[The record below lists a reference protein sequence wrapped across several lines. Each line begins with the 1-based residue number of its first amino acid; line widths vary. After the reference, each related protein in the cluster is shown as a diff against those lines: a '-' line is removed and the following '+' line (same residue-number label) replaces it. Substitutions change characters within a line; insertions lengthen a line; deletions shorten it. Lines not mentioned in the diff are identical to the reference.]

1 MEKEQFVASI
11 DNAVQGVSGP
21 VRLTVFGEELAVSA
35 ERVEYTYLR
44 KQFAEL
50 AEKQR
55 PQIEVEIDRKGYDV
69 DEFRMSGNAWARG
82 FINATADLAVD
93 VMLAIGCY
101 DFDKKTFISKYLD
114 VSPWKHQFDAFCAE
128 IDAVDE
134 EESEREEARKVRSF
148 AAKIDNESFGQ
159 GIKNIV
165 GRGFYAVINSNAKK
179 EIFERFRNRLVMGIL
194 TTVRTSVDELVNC
207 LADNGHPLY
216 DARVDKES
224 YEKAERLFNNLK
236 SGKLPSGAE
245 HYARM
250 EILALNPYLS
260 GFYEHIYLTEG
271 DKTGELCKT
280 AEFFGF
286 SLEPLKAK
294 AFKNQLG
301 TCKFSSVEETE
312 AYRAKAVQ
320 IGVELRYDPKD
331 VLEDC
336 DKRLR
341 KFEEQSRTVLN
352 IVYSTHEA
360 AKNAYGSRQEFYRG
374 IEATVKAARAEKFYL
389 KDAIPQKKLAN
400 ARKVFPIPPQ
410 EKVIAYMDTTLFG
423 SGKTGLAITR
433 WGLRWVNDIMTSPIT
448 ALSWEEFAKLPDA
461 PVPEKSY
468 IMFSEDAVYDNSGS
482 GVDDETVL
490 DALIELY
497 EYCKAATFF
506 TDVSLE
512 EPNGNLMH
520 EQSNAIGIGESQ
532 EVLQDVRADAGAT
545 MDQTKIAALEKM
557 PIGDAIR
564 KSIAE
569 SNDSNIYVEEAIPTK
584 KLNNAI
590 ACMGVRVGE
599 DVYALI
605 DTTFFG
611 SSKTGLIFTTLG
623 IHWKNDWTTDTVKT
637 MLHWSEVK
645 SLSSK
650 VTCDKYNL
658 RFSDDAVVN
667 LAGSMVEPKTLKT
680 ILERIIE
687 LAG

>member
-1 MEKEQFVASI
+1 MEKEQSVAS
-11 DNAVQGVSGP
+11 NENVAQGVSEP
-21 VRLTVFGEELAVSA
+21 VKLTVFGEEFVVPA
-35 ERVEYTYLR
+35 ERVEYNHLR

-50 AEKQR
+50 AAKQR
-55 PQIEVEIDRKGYDV
+55 PKIEAEINRKGYDV
-69 DEFRMSGNAWARG
+69 DEFRVSGDAWARG

-93 VMLAIGCY
+93 VMLTIGCY
-101 DFDKKTFISKYLD
+101 DFDKKTFINKYLD
-114 VSPWKHQFDAFCAE
+114 VSPWKYQFDAFCAE

-148 AAKIDNESFGQ
+148 TAKIDNESFGQ

-207 LADNGHPLY
+207 LADNGHPLCE
-216 DARVDKES
+216 ARVDKES
-224 YEKAERLFNNLK
+224 YDKAERLFNNLK
-236 SGKLPSGAE
+236 SGKLSPGAE

-250 EILALNPYLS
+250 QILALNPYLS
-260 GFYEHIYLTEG
+260 SFYEHIYLTEG

-294 AFKNQLG
+294 AFEKQLG
-301 TCKFSSVEETE
+301 ACKFSTAEETE
-312 AYRAKAVQ
+312 SYRAKAIQ
-320 IGVELRYDPKD
+320 IGIELRYDPKD

-341 KFEEQSRTVLN
+341 KFDEQSRTVLN

-389 KDAIPQKKLAN
+389 NDAIPPKKLAN
-400 ARKVFPIPPQ
+400 ARKAFPIPPQ
-410 EKVIAYMDTTLFG
+410 EKMIAFTDTTLFG
-423 SGKTGLAITR
+423 SGKTGLAVTN
-433 WGLRWVNDIMTSPIT
+433 WGLRWANDTACPIT
-448 ALSWEEFAKLPDA
+448 ALSWEEFAKLPD
-461 PVPEKSY
+461 VPMREKSQ
-468 IMFSEDAVYDNSGS
+468 IKFLEDAVYDNSCS
-482 GVDDETVL
+482 GVDNETVL

-497 EYCKAATFF
+497 EYCKSATFF
-506 TDVSLE
+506 TDVSPETPSGILRQ
-512 EPNGNLMH
+512 
-520 EQSNAIGIGESQ
+520 EQTYATGIRGS
-532 EVLQDVRADAGAT
+532 QDVQADADALT
-545 MDQTKIAALEKM
+545 PHTKMDVADKI

-569 SNDSNIYVEEAIPTK
+569 SNCSDIYLGDAIPAK

-590 ACMGVRVGE
+590 ACMGVRIGE

-605 DTTFFG
+605 DTTVFG
-611 SSKTGLIFTTLG
+611 SGKTGLIFTTLG
-623 IHWKNDWTTDTVKT
+623 IHWKNDWMTNTVKT
-637 MLHWSEVK
+637 MLNWSEVK
-645 SLSSK
+645 ELSSK
-650 VTCDKYNL
+650 VTCDKYDL
-658 RFSDDAVVN
+658 RFSDDVVVN
-667 LAGSMVEPKTLKT
+667 LAGSLVEPKTLKA

-687 LAG
+687 LVG

>member
-1 MEKEQFVASI
+1 MENEKPVALI
-11 DNAVQGVSGP
+11 DNVVQGVSAP
-21 VRLTVFGEELAVSA
+21 VKLTVFGEEFVVPA
-35 ERVEYTYLR
+35 ERVEYNHLR

-50 AEKQR
+50 AAKQR
-55 PQIEVEIDRKGYDV
+55 PKIEAEINRKGYDI
-69 DEFRMSGNAWARG
+69 DEFRVSGDAWARG

-93 VMLAIGCY
+93 VMLTIGCY
-101 DFDKKTFISKYLD
+101 DFDKKTFINKYLD
-114 VSPWKHQFDAFCAE
+114 VSPWKYQFDAFCAE

-207 LADNGHPLY
+207 LADNGRPLCE
-216 DARVDKES
+216 ARVDKES
-224 YEKAERLFNNLK
+224 YDKAERLFNNLK
-236 SGKLPSGAE
+236 SGKLPPGAE

-250 EILALNPYLS
+250 QILALNPYLS
-260 GFYEHIYLTEG
+260 SFYEHIYLTEG

-294 AFKNQLG
+294 AFKKQLG
-301 TCKFSSVEETE
+301 KCKFSTAEETE
-312 AYRAKAVQ
+312 SYRAKAIQ
-320 IGVELRYDPKD
+320 IGIELRYDPKD

-341 KFEEQSRTVLN
+341 KFDEQSRTVLN

-389 KDAIPQKKLAN
+389 NDAIPPKKLAN
-400 ARKVFPIPPQ
+400 ARKAFPIPPQ
-410 EKVIAYMDTTLFG
+410 EKVIAFTDTTLFG
-423 SGKTGLAITR
+423 SGKTGLAITS
-433 WGLRWVNDIMTSPIT
+433 WGLRWTNDIITSPIT
-448 ALSWEEFAKLPDA
+448 ALSWEEFAKLPDD
-461 PVPEKSY
+461 PELEKSY
-468 IMFSEDAVYDNSGS
+468 VMFSEDAVYDNNGS
-482 GVDDETVL
+482 GIDDEMVF

-506 TDVSLE
+506 TDVSPETPSGILRQ
-512 EPNGNLMH
+512 
-520 EQSNAIGIGESQ
+520 EQTYATGIRGS
-532 EVLQDVRADAGAT
+532 QDVRADADALT
-545 MDQTKIAALEKM
+545 PHTKMDVADKI

-569 SNDSNIYVEEAIPTK
+569 SNCSHIYLGDAIPAK

-611 SSKTGLIFTTLG
+611 SGKTGLIFTPLG
-623 IHWKNDWTTDTVKT
+623 IHWKNDWTTNTVKT
-637 MLHWSEVK
+637 MLNWSEVK
-645 SLSSK
+645 ELSSE
-650 VTCDKYNL
+650 VTCDKYDL
-658 RFSDDAVVN
+658 RFSDDVVVN
-667 LAGSMVEPKTLKT
+667 LAGSLVEPKTLKA

-687 LAG
+687 LVG